1 MALKYDKKRKHWIDE
16 NGDAMRYGYGRWDKN
31 LKQMLQYNSDGTIT
45 HYSKKEWEDK
55 QEKLMRSRAQ
65 KLTEKR
71 KQAERKYFIPYIKD
85 KSITISGNNE
95 DRGAVIS
102 TNMLDSIAKYSRQAG
117 IPFKDG
123 LGLVAQES
131 TLGNAPN
138 RGIGYQFR
146 HSNSNGT
153 WSPKRS
159 NYNGWSPVLI
169 TSDWNYIDRNPY
181 SDYKIDRNG
190 VTPQPYS
197 TIRSTLEKG
206 ENFEINIHELYN
218 IIWKGSFPRIF
229 SNPNIDWYTF
239 YYSYIQT
246 YIERDIREMVAV
258 DEILFLKFITILASR
273 TGQELNYASIANDI
287 NISQPTVK
295 TWISLLKM
303 SGIIYLLQPYYS
315 NLSNRLIKTPKLY
328 FLDTGLVAYLTKYT
342 TPDILENGAI
352 NGAILET
359 YVVSEILKSYWHNG
373 LQPNVYFY
381 RDKEKREIDLIIE
394 ENDKLYPIEIK
405 RKSNPDKNDIK
416 NFDVLKKFNKEIG
429 EGAVICLSNDELPIT
444 RDVIKI
450 PVSYL

>member
-1 MALKYDKKRKHWIDE
+1 
-16 NGDAMRYGYGRWDKN
+16 
-31 LKQMLQYNSDGTIT
+31 
-45 HYSKKEWEDK
+45 
-55 QEKLMRSRAQ
+55 
-65 KLTEKR
+65 
-71 KQAERKYFIPYIKD
+71 
-85 KSITISGNNE
+85 
-95 DRGAVIS
+95 
-102 TNMLDSIAKYSRQAG
+102 
-117 IPFKDG
+117 
-123 LGLVAQES
+123 
-131 TLGNAPN
+131 
-138 RGIGYQFR
+138 
-146 HSNSNGT
+146 
-153 WSPKRS
+153 
-159 NYNGWSPVLI
+159 
-169 TSDWNYIDRNPY
+169 
-181 SDYKIDRNG
+181 
-190 VTPQPYS
+190 
-197 TIRSTLEKG
+197 
-206 ENFEINIHELYN
+206 
-218 IIWKGSFPRIF
+218 
-229 SNPNIDWYTF
+229 
-239 YYSYIQT
+239 
-246 YIERDIREMVAV
+246 
-258 DEILFLKFITILASR
+258 
-273 TGQELNYASIANDI
+273 
-287 NISQPTVK
+287 
-295 TWISLLKM
+295 M

>member
-1 MALKYDKKRKHWIDE
+1 MEKLTNIKLYFILVAIIKHNIMYIERTIENVIKRTSDTFPVVLVTGPRQVGKTTVFKNCKSIFERRYVSLDDLDNRMLAKEDPKLFLEKYSYPLLIDE
-16 NGDAMRYGYGRWDKN
+16 V
-31 LKQMLQYNSDGTIT
+31 QYAP
-45 HYSKKEWEDK
+45 E
-55 QEKLMRSRAQ
+55 L
-65 KLTEKR
+65 
-71 KQAERKYFIPYIKD
+71 FPYIKMNVD
-85 KSITISGNNE
+85 NENKNGMYWLTGSQQFSLMKNISESLAGRVGILNLQGFSQRE
-95 DRGAVIS
+95 
-102 TNMLDSIAKYSRQAG
+102 KYNLPVS
-117 IPFKDG
+117 IPF
-123 LGLVAQES
+123 LP
-131 TLGNAPN
+131 TN
-138 RGIGYQFR
+138 
-146 HSNSNGT
+146 
-153 WSPKRS
+153 
-159 NYNGWSPVLI
+159 
-169 TSDWNYIDRNPY
+169 NYI
-181 SDYKIDRNG
+181 K
-190 VTPQPYS
+190 QQ
-197 TIRSTLEKG
+197 K
-206 ENFEINIHELYN
+206 NFEINIHELYN

>member
-1 MALKYDKKRKHWIDE
+1 MALKYDKKKKRWIDE

-55 QEKLMRSRAQ
+55 QEKLMRIRAQ

-85 KSITISGNNE
+85 KFITISGNNK
-95 DRGAVIS
+95 DTGAVIS

-169 TSDWNYIDRNPY
+169 TSDWDYIDRNPY

-206 ENFEINIHELYN
+206 ENFEINIPPLLHAFELFKSGDYN
-218 IIWKGSFPRIF
+218 PGDKRHTRMVQERGKKL
-229 SNPNIDWYTF
+229 
-239 YYSYIQT
+239 IQT
-246 YIERDIREMVAV
+246 SP
-258 DEILFLKFITILASR
+258 EIQS
-273 TGQELNYASIANDI
+273 
-287 NISQPTVK
+287 
-295 TWISLLKM
+295 WM
-303 SGIIYLLQPYYS
+303 
-315 NLSNRLIKTPKLY
+315 
-328 FLDTGLVAYLTKYT
+328 
-342 TPDILENGAI
+342 
-352 NGAILET
+352 
-359 YVVSEILKSYWHNG
+359 
-373 LQPNVYFY
+373 
-381 RDKEKREIDLIIE
+381 
-394 ENDKLYPIEIK
+394 
-405 RKSNPDKNDIK
+405 KSNCIIK
-416 NFDVLKKFNKEIG
+416 LGGTIRKKRFSVK
-429 EGAVICLSNDELPIT
+429 
-444 RDVIKI
+444 
-450 PVSYL
+450 